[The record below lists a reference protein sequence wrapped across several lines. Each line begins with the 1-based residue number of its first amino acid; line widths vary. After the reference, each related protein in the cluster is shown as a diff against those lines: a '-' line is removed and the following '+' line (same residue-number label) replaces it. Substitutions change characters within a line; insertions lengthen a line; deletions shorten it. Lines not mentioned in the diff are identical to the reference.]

1 MVVFLWWCGCIFV
14 VVWLGFCVF
23 VIVLVAVVF
32 LWWFGCVLVF
42 FCDCVGCGCAFV
54 FL

>member
-1 MVVFLWWCGCIFV
+1 MVVFLWWCGWV
-14 VVWLGFCVF
+14 FCVF

-32 LWWFGCVLVF
+32 LWCCVFVF